1 MVRRT
6 LLTALVV
13 VAVAALTFAQAS
25 VLPVSAQNSNQ
36 TYPQTQTPSTQQ
48 TAPTTQSTPS
58 TQTAPGSPETQTAN
72 PPTPSQTTP
81 SQTTTPPSQTTPSQT
96 TTPSTSTSAMP
107 QTSATNTRTGG
118 SHSVSAG
125 TEIKAVLDTPLS
137 SKTSNVGDRFT
148 ATINDPVMGNDGSVA
163 IPAGS
168 KISGQV
174 VQAESGKTLPIV
186 RGRGK
191 LNMRFDQ
198 VMLPSGQSFPLRA
211 TLESVND
218 TNGKKTSTA
227 NSEGQVSSGT
237 KGTTAAKDVGIGA
250 GVGTLAGLIFGSAM
264 KGLAIGAIAGGGYV
278 LATQG
283 KDVNL
288 PAQSGLVLKLDEPLN
303 VSGGSTP

>member
-1 MVRRT
+1 MVRST
-6 LLTALVV
+6 LLAALVV
-13 VAVAALTFAQAS
+13 VAVATLTFAQAAA

-36 TYPQTQTPSTQQ
+36 TYPQTQSPSTQQ

-58 TQTAPGSPETQTAN
+58 TQTTPGSPESQTAN

-81 SQTTTPPSQTTPSQT
+81 SSQTATPSSQ
-96 TTPSTSTSAMP
+96 TSAMP
-107 QTSATNTRTGG
+107 QTNTTSTGG
-118 SHSVSAG
+118 AHSISAG

-168 KISGQV
+168 KISGEI
-174 VQAESGKTLPIV
+174 VQSESGKTLPIV

-191 LNMRFDQ
+191 LNMRFEQ

-211 TLESVND
+211 TLQSVND

-227 NSEGQVSSGT
+227 NSEGQVSSST

-303 VSGGSTP
+303 ISGGSTP

>member
-6 LLTALVV
+6 LLAALVV
-13 VAVAALTFAQAS
+13 VAVSALTFAQAS

-36 TYPQTQTPSTQQ
+36 TYPQSQSPSTQQ

-58 TQTAPGSPETQTAN
+58 TQTAPGSPESQTAN

-81 SQTTTPPSQTTPSQT
+81 SQATPSQT

-107 QTSATNTRTGG
+107 QTSATTRTGG

-168 KISGQV
+168 KISGEV
-174 VQAESGKTLPIV
+174 VQAEQGKTLPIL
-186 RGRGK
+186 RGK
-191 LNMRFDQ
+191 GQLNMRFDQ
-198 VMLPSGQSFPLRA
+198 VMLPSGQSFPIRA
-211 TLESVND
+211 TLQSVND
-218 TNGKKTSTA
+218 TNGKKTTTA
-227 NSEGQVSSGT
+227 NSEGQVSSST